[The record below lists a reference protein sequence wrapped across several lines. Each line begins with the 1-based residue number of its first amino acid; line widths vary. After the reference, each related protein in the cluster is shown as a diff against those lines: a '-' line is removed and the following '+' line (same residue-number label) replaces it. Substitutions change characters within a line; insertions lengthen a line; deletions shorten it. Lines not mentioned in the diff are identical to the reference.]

1 MNIEGLKRGMKLNV
15 KWIDGDETTG
25 MFLRV
30 ERGYV
35 VIQSDDGIHA
45 CLPAHLE
52 KIDIVDTT
60 DTGRS
65 SVR

>member
-1 MNIEGLKRGMKLNV
+1 MNIEDLKRGMKLNV

>member
-1 MNIEGLKRGMKLNV
+1 MNIESLKQGMTLNV
-15 KWIDGDETTG
+15 RWIDGDETTG
-25 MFLRV
+25 KFLRV

-60 DTGRS
+60 GTGRS